1 MNENEAIFGGLV
13 VTILAFILAFIL
25 GRLLV
30 LWYFKI
36 DKRVEQ
42 NDEII
47 KLLKQLNDKTND

>member
-1 MNENEAIFGGLV
+1 MNEQIFVGLV
-13 VTILAFILAFIL
+13 VTILAFIL

-47 KLLKQLNDKTND
+47 KLLKQLNNKQNGERKSV

>member
-13 VTILAFILAFIL
+13 ITILAFIL

-36 DKRVEQ
+36 EKRVEQ

-47 KLLKQLNDKTND
+47 KLLIQLNDK

>member
-1 MNENEAIFGGLV
+1 MNENEAIFGGLII
-13 VTILAFILAFIL
+13 TILAFIL

-36 DKRVEQ
+36 EKRVEQ

-47 KLLKQLNDKTND
+47 KLLKQLNDK

>member
-1 MNENEAIFGGLV
+1 MNEQIFVGLV
-13 VTILAFILAFIL
+13 VTILAFIL

-36 DKRVEQ
+36 EKRVEQ

-47 KLLKQLNDKTND
+47 KLLKQINDK

>member
-1 MNENEAIFGGLV
+1 MNEQIFVGLV
-13 VTILAFILAFIL
+13 VTILAFIL

-47 KLLKQLNDKTND
+47 KLLKQLNDKQNGR

>member
-1 MNENEAIFGGLV
+1 MNEQIFIGLV
-13 VTILAFILAFIL
+13 VTILAFIL

-47 KLLKQLNDKTND
+47 KLLKDLNRNTRNDA

>member
-1 MNENEAIFGGLV
+1 MNEQIFIGLA
-13 VTILAFILAFIL
+13 VTILTFIL

-42 NDEII
+42 NDAII
-47 KLLKQLNDKTND
+47 KLLKEVNKNTRKDA

>member
-1 MNENEAIFGGLV
+1 MNENEAVLVGLV
-13 VTILAFILAFIL
+13 VTVLAFIL

-47 KLLKQLNDKTND
+47 KLLKQLNNK

>member
-1 MNENEAIFGGLV
+1 MNEQIFVGLV
-13 VTILAFILAFIL
+13 VTILAFIL
-25 GRLLV
+25 GRLIV

-47 KLLKQLNDKTND
+47 KLLKDLNRNTRNDA

>member
-1 MNENEAIFGGLV
+1 MNEQIFVGLV
-13 VTILAFILAFIL
+13 VTILAFIL

-36 DKRVEQ
+36 NKRVEQ

-47 KLLKQLNDKTND
+47 KLLKQLNDKQNGR

>member
-1 MNENEAIFGGLV
+1 MNEQIFVGLV
-13 VTILAFILAFIL
+13 VIILAFIL

-47 KLLKQLNDKTND
+47 KLLKQLNDKQNGR

>member
-1 MNENEAIFGGLV
+1 MNENEAVFAGLA
-13 VTILAFILAFIL
+13 VTILAFIL

-36 DKRVEQ
+36 EKRVEQ

-47 KLLKQLNDKTND
+47 KLLKQLNDKIK

>member
-1 MNENEAIFGGLV
+1 MNEQIFVGLV
-13 VTILAFILAFIL
+13 VTILAFII

-47 KLLKQLNDKTND
+47 KLLKEVNKNTRKDA

>member
-13 VTILAFILAFIL
+13 VTILALIL

-30 LWYFKI
+30 QWCIKI
-36 DKRVEQ
+36 EKRVEQ

-47 KLLKQLNDKTND
+47 KLLKQLNDKRND

>member
-1 MNENEAIFGGLV
+1 MNEQIFVGLV
-13 VTILAFILAFIL
+13 VIILAFIL

-47 KLLKQLNDKTND
+47 KLLKQLNDKQNGERKSV

>member
-1 MNENEAIFGGLV
+1 MNEQILGGLV
-13 VTILAFILAFIL
+13 IMIIAFIVC
-25 GRLLV
+25 RLLV

-47 KLLKQLNDKTND
+47 KLLKQLNVKRND

>member
-1 MNENEAIFGGLV
+1 MNENEQIFVGLV
-13 VTILAFILAFIL
+13 VTILAFIL

-47 KLLKQLNDKTND
+47 KLLKDLNRNTRNDA